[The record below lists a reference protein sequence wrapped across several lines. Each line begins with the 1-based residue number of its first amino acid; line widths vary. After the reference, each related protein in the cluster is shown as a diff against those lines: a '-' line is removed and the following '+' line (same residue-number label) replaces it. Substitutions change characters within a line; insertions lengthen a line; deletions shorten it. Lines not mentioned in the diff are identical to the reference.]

1 MDLNIEKRLNEFMEI
16 KNKIIEGNNRRLE
29 TINKYIEVLK
39 KCDLKESDNLETKI
53 FKLYIL
59 LNSTQKVANYLNSL
73 GYRIET
79 DTFIGVRKFIS
90 TDITDTIKYNSNC
103 VLDDDLKETVIKLQ
117 QNNSRGL
124 GMKCF
129 YE

>member
-16 KNKIIEGNNRRLE
+16 KNKIIEANNRRLE

-39 KCDLKESDNLETKI
+39 KCDLKEADNLETKI

-59 LNSTQKVANYLNSL
+59 LNSTQKVANYLNAL

-90 TDITDTIKYNSNC
+90 TDITDTIKYNSDC
-103 VLDDDLKETVIKLQ
+103 VLDDDLRETVIKLQ

>member
-90 TDITDTIKYNSNC
+90 TDITDTIKYNSDC